1 MEESGEDRTVEKGT
15 VVIFVVV
22 AVMWRAFEVLTAI
35 EMRSDRRIRSLKV
48 RSSDMRSSDMR
59 SSNMWSTDMRRSF
72 EVMMPSQMMMRSV
85 MNEMRRRMR
94 QNMFVFEMM
103 RRLMVIV
110 ERRRRVAVEV
120 FMIMVMQ
127 VAAAL
132 LVREKT
138 SNFAYDALIWRDV
151 EINERFY
158 QLLAVLALGDL
169 K

>member
-1 MEESGEDRTVEKGT
+1 
-15 VVIFVVV
+15 
-22 AVMWRAFEVLTAI
+22 
-35 EMRSDRRIRSLKV
+35 
-48 RSSDMRSSDMR
+48 
-59 SSNMWSTDMRRSF
+59 
-72 EVMMPSQMMMRSV
+72 
-85 MNEMRRRMR
+85 
-94 QNMFVFEMM
+94 
-103 RRLMVIV
+103 MVII

-127 VAAAL
+127 VAAAF

-138 SNFAYDALIWRDV
+138 SNFAYDALIRRDV